1 MLHGLRDPALLQ
13 RILYEALDHSDD
25 IIVIL
30 EQTGDGADDIVIAA
44 VNEAFCHT
52 CGRSQQE
59 LIGRTLRSLVAPMPT
74 RRLATMSS
82 RRYASTRSYRSEMLC
97 ARQGG
102 ATFWLGLHLMPVRD
116 GNPLRGIILG
126 HDITE
131 SLQARE
137 QQAAI
142 QGLLAKVFLCVKAP
156 VAIVTDSGT
165 VQMTNPARDR
175 AGGFRLR
182 PAGTRGCR
190 RAGDLR
196 DRRRRVAAHH
206 GERGLRGVSRSASG
220 GTLCRCLPGARQPGR
235 SSGWAS

>member
-30 EQTGDGADDIVIAA
+30 EQTGDGADDIVNAS

-59 LIGRTLRSLVAPMPT
+59 LIGRTLRSLVAPDADPSACDNVIAAV
-74 RRLATMSS
+74 REH
-82 RRYASTRSYRSEMLC
+82 RSYRSEMLC

-102 ATFWLGLHLMPVRD
+102 ATFCLGLHLMPVRD
-116 GNPLRGIILG
+116 GNPLCGIILG
-126 HDITE
+126 RDITE

-182 PAGTRGCR
+182 SSGTRGCR

-196 DRRRRVAAHH
+196 NRRRRVAAHH
-206 GERGLRGVSRSASG
+206 GELGLRGVSRSASG